1 MLETFYIF
9 LIQVHYPWI
18 LIMFLKW
25 KSLYSLFYTL
35 ILLIK
40 RNGFTESKQS
50 QYLRATSAAI
60 MNIIKS
66 LESLLKQLSSALLQL
81 FFPSS
86 KKGNIEYYLH
96 NCGGVVGGLYII
108 LNINQL
114 FKTKCGN

>member
-9 LIQVHYPWI
+9 LVQVHYPWI

-86 KKGNIEYYLH
+86 KRGNII
-96 NCGGVVGGLYII
+96 CISAVVGGLYII

-114 FKTKCGN
+114 LKQNVEIN

>member
-1 MLETFYIF
+1 MRILPNARNILYFPDPGPLSLDFDYVSEMEEF
-9 LIQVHYPWI
+9 IQ
-18 LIMFLKW
+18 F
-25 KSLYSLFYTL
+25 

-86 KKGNIEYYLH
+86 KR
-96 NCGGVVGGLYII
+96 GGEI
-108 LNINQL
+108 L
-114 FKTKCGN
+114 FA

>member
-86 KKGNIEYYLH
+86 KRGGNVI
-96 NCGGVVGGLYII
+96 CITAVVGGLYII